1 MKKYTLYLLM
11 AFTIV
16 LMYACSHDTTPNDAS
31 NEESVSNVA
40 IKIPEDIFDSNKKN
54 ENINEDEMKE
64 SIKNYLD
71 YSHALTET
79 IFSIY
84 DENVTES
91 DREKLQKLLDQA
103 KRNDANFKDF
113 ISNNNIPDDYKKPS
127 KDINEFVS
135 SVMAVS
141 LQLDEEIGKI
151 FENGDLTDISN
162 FSSKHF
168 TKANGRKQKEIEK
181 FLNKK
186 NIKTTYFD

>member
-1 MKKYTLYLLM
+1 MKRYTLYLLM

-16 LMYACSHDTTPNDAS
+16 LMYACSHDTTPNEAS
-31 NEESVSNVA
+31 NEESVSNVT

-54 ENINEDEMKE
+54 ENINEEEMKE

-71 YSHALTET
+71 YSHALTEN

-91 DREKLQKLLDQA
+91 DREKLQKLIGQA
-103 KRNDANFKDF
+103 KKNDANFKDY
-113 ISNNNIPDDYKKPS
+113 ISDNKIPDEYKQPS

-135 SVMAVS
+135 SVVAVS
-141 LQLDEEIGKI
+141 LELDQEIDKI
-151 FENGDLTDISN
+151 FQKGSLTDISN
-162 FSSKHF
+162 FASKHF